1 MEYSKKTMKRIMK
14 EIKILEM
21 AREDLE
27 KNGIYFFYDGSK
39 LGTFYFLIV
48 GIEGTP
54 YEKGIYPFKMDIP
67 LAFPFE
73 PPKMKIILPNDGHSR
88 MNPNLYVNGKVC
100 LSMINTWSG
109 PGWLPSFTLE
119 KVMVVTQAL
128 VMHEHPLVNEPGHEN
143 DSKSKL
149 NEYNECVLHQNYA
162 LAVIRMHQSR
172 NDFGF
177 KLFGDIINKLI
188 LENKDF
194 YIEKLEEYVKVKT
207 KKVFQEWT
215 YHMRFNNKY
224 KSMLEYVK
232 NLE

>member
-1 MEYSKKTMKRIMK
+1 MEYTKKTLKRIMK
-14 EIKILEM
+14 EIKILENS
-21 AREDLE
+21 REDLE
-27 KNGIYFFYDGSK
+27 KNGIHFFYDEDK

-48 GIEGTP
+48 GVEGTP

-67 LAFPFE
+67 FGFPFD
-73 PPKMKIILPNDGHSR
+73 PPSMKIILPNDGHSR
-88 MNPNLYVNGKVC
+88 MNPNLYTNGKVC

-128 VMHEHPLVNEPGHEN
+128 VMNEFPLINEPGHEK
-143 DSKSKL
+143 DSSSKL

-162 LAVIRMHQSR
+162 LAVIKMHQSR
-172 NDFGF
+172 NDFCF
-177 KLFGDIINKLI
+177 KLFGEIINKLV

-215 YHMRFNNKY
+215 YHMKISNRYN
-224 KSMLEYVK
+224 SMLKYIK
-232 NLE
+232 TLE